1 MALPPKPIL
10 NVYSRPRSSISTRRP
25 AATARSATSIAAM
38 PLPITQMSCSLPD
51 EAITDQAKVADSRNW
66 TNEVSLERD
75 LSMREITRAAASA
88 DRSGAVSPANSRHAS
103 LWRDPRATHV
113 LRREAPADLR
123 CPPTP
128 WAAYGSAPATP
139 MAQPMSARKRRRSA
153 LGRFIVLIRSI
164 DVRLTLHETRRE
176 GPLNT
181 VDPATRKKVELPSA
195 QTGMNTGFFAK
206 TADSLIRD
214 ELVPQRGL

>member
-1 MALPPKPIL
+1 
-10 NVYSRPRSSISTRRP
+10 
-25 AATARSATSIAAM
+25 M

-51 EAITDQAKVADSRNW
+51 EAITDQAKVADSRI
-66 TNEVSLERD
+66 LDERGQP
-75 LSMREITRAAASA
+75 RAGPQHA
-88 DRSGAVSPANSRHAS
+88 RNHAS
-103 LWRDPRATHV
+103 SGIRRQIRSRESRKQPPRITLGETLEPRTFFVAKLQQTCDLVQHRG
-113 LRREAPADLR
+113 RRTER
-123 CPPTP
+123 
-128 WAAYGSAPATP
+128 APATP
-139 MAQPMSARKRRRSA
+139 MAQPMSARKRRAIPRRAVHRSNPQH
-153 LGRFIVLIRSI
+153 
-164 DVRLTLHETRRE
+164 RLTTDFTRKRRE